1 MMRIITGKA
10 RGVRLATL
18 EGENT
23 RPTAERAKEAVFS
36 ALQFEIAHKQVLD
49 LFAGSGQM
57 GLEALSRG
65 ADHAVLCDRSK
76 EAVEI
81 IRANAKKTRLEELCT
96 VYCTDYQAFLSR
108 LPKNSGFDLVFLDPP
123 YALGAIPTALRLL
136 VQAGALKAGAKLV
149 CEAGDPAHVFG
160 NDQALASHFEILR
173 QSKYGAAYVTILQYN
188 QENNTTGED

>member
-81 IRANAKKTRLEELCT
+81 IRTNAKKTRLEELCT

-108 LPKNSGFDLVFLDPP
+108 LQKNSGFDLVFLDPP

-136 VQAGALKAGAKLV
+136 IQAGALKAGAKLV

>member
-23 RPTAERAKEAVFS
+23 RPTAERVKEAVFS
-36 ALQFEIAHKQVLD
+36 ALQFEISHKQVLD

-65 ADHAVLCDRSK
+65 ADHAGLCDRSK
-76 EAVEI
+76 EAVQI

-96 VYCTDYQAFLSR
+96 VYCTDYDAFLRR
-108 LPKNSGFDLVFLDPP
+108 LPANGGFDLVFLDPP
-123 YALGAIPTALRLL
+123 YALGAIPKALRLL
-136 VQAGALKAGAKLV
+136 LQSGALRAHAKVV
-149 CEAGDPAHVFG
+149 CEAACFEDVFAADEG
-160 NDQALASHFEILR
+160 LASRFEILR
-173 QSKYGAAYVTILQYN
+173 QNKYGAAYVTILQYKN
-188 QENNTTGED
+188 ETGEE